1 MTEVST
7 PRVGRLLFVT
17 AAFITALFF
26 IGIWVVGMLG
36 SSDLLSAVMGDW
48 IQFHRVGERLAA
60 GEWTRLYPDS
70 FPDGH
75 HPDFPDGLYFLYPPF
90 ALPGTLLFARMTPLQ
105 AYATCVAMV
114 SIATLGAVGLT
125 TKALGGSRED
135 GFLLG
140 LGVLASAFFL
150 SGLILGHLSTVLGLV
165 AAAGFYLHRW
175 GRPLFAGFA
184 WALLLA
190 KPNWGIPLFL
200 LCLVGRQWKTV
211 GGLIGGAALL
221 GLVGALLGH
230 GLWEDWGRMIVQYN
244 DVIRNLT
251 PPEKQLTVFAS
262 LQSLLGVR
270 GAPDSLLLAW
280 GAISGALSLSA
291 AYAWWIGA
299 RGGLPFERLFA
310 LAMVVILAVN
320 PYAYY
325 YDGILLLTPAAVW
338 WIRRDS
344 YGRLAWRTI
353 GVTIAFVVLWGH
365 VGAWMGQVSGR
376 PSLVGWGVA
385 LWAVVELVDLLGR
398 GVGRSGLQR
407 PVQLSAREETISIIS
422 ARSVSDFA

>member
-1 MTEVST
+1 MTAFSQART
-7 PRVGRLLFVT
+7 GRLLFVT
-17 AAFITALFF
+17 GAFITALFF
-26 IGIWVVGMLG
+26 IGTWVVGMLG

-90 ALPGTLLFARMTPLQ
+90 ALPGTLLFAGMTPLQ
-105 AYATCVAMV
+105 AYATCVGMV
-114 SIATLGAVGLT
+114 SVATAGSVVLI
-125 TKALGGSRED
+125 TKALKGSRED

-150 SGLILGHLSTVLGLV
+150 SGLLLGHLSTLLGLV
-165 AAAGFYLHRW
+165 AAAGFYLHCS
-175 GRPLFAGFA
+175 GRPALAGLV

-190 KPNWGIPLFL
+190 KPNWGVPLVM

-211 GGLIGGAALL
+211 RGLVGGAAVL

-230 GLWEDWGRMIVQYN
+230 GLWGDWGRMIVQYN

-262 LQSLLGVR
+262 LQSLMGVR
-270 GAPDSLLLAW
+270 GAPGALLLAW
-280 GAISGALSLSA
+280 GALSGALALSA
-291 AYAWWIGA
+291 AYAWWIGE

-310 LAMVVILAVN
+310 LAMVVILAGS

-325 YDGILLLTPAAVW
+325 YDGIFLVTPAAVW
-338 WIRRDS
+338 WICRDS
-344 YGRLAWRTI
+344 YGRVAWRSI
-353 GVTIAFVVLWGH
+353 GATMAFVVLWGH
-365 VGAWMGQVSGR
+365 VGAWMGQVSER

-385 LWAVVELVDLLGR
+385 VWSVAELVDLLGR
-398 GVGRSGLQR
+398 VARDSDLQR
-407 PVQLSAREETISIIS
+407 PEQLSAREEAISIIS
-422 ARSVSDFA
+422 SRSSADFA